1 MATDQRQVFQVKSR
15 VAETTSRRMQT
26 GECSYVHVELCLVSP
41 QETTMIRS
49 VCTNAFRI
57 QLPVAFTIAAL
68 AILSA
73 PAQAAD
79 PDEITISAPHVR
91 VVGRDL
97 GTGAPIEETT
107 REARIAVDPATL
119 TTNSGVAL
127 LNDRVR
133 VAAVK
138 ICNSID
144 PLMEDDGTC
153 VKAAVR
159 SAQAQVNAVIAQA
172 RTSANG

>member
-1 MATDQRQVFQVKSR
+1 
-15 VAETTSRRMQT
+15 
-26 GECSYVHVELCLVSP
+26 
-41 QETTMIRS
+41 MIRS
-49 VCTNAFRI
+49 VYTNAFRI
-57 QLPVAFTIAAL
+57 QLPVAFAIGAL

-91 VVGRDL
+91 VVGRDEA
-97 GTGAPIEETT
+97 TGAPIEETT

-133 VAAVK
+133 LAAVE

-144 PLMEDDGTC
+144 PLVDDGGGTC
-153 VKAAVR
+153 VREAVR
-159 SAQAQVNAVIAQA
+159 SAQAQVNAVISRAKD
-172 RTSANG
+172 SANG